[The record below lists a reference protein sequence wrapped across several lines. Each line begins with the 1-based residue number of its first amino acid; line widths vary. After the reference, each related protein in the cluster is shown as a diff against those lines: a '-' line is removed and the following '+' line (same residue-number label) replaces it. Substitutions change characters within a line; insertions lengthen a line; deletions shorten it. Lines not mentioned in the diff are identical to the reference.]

1 MGGTTA
7 AAAFRESSP
16 KVSPFH
22 KGERK
27 ETMKTTTVNGRREKN
42 PFGFTALLL
51 LLPLL
56 RAVKPTLIKQK
67 RSPSSSF
74 SYLWDTCVCARPKK
88 SKSALRVLSNP
99 LSLAAFPFLPP
110 PSIQSSLPKGILL
123 LLSCNYVRRR
133 RPPQPPPP
141 PPTFE
146 PNSSAMRTRVGF
158 VLSPKSPG
166 LRLHDDSAGSKY
178 STTYVPTLA
187 LNSGR
192 KKSCLPMC
200 GIGSSTTACI
210 SSLPSHVPSLL
221 LSCLHRRCGGGRE
234 GGRGEV
240 DLQKPSSSLAE
251 GP

>member
-88 SKSALRVLSNP
+88 SKSALCVLSNP
-99 LSLAAFPFLPP
+99 LSRRLSISPP
-110 PSIQSSLPKGILL
+110 TTTAIQSSLPKGIL

-146 PNSSAMRTRVGF
+146 PNSSAHELV
-158 VLSPKSPG
+158 
-166 LRLHDDSAGSKY
+166 
-178 STTYVPTLA
+178 
-187 LNSGR
+187 
-192 KKSCLPMC
+192 
-200 GIGSSTTACI
+200 
-210 SSLPSHVPSLL
+210 
-221 LSCLHRRCGGGRE
+221 
-234 GGRGEV
+234 
-240 DLQKPSSSLAE
+240 SSSPQITRAKATR
-251 GP
+251 